1 MTLTQSLRD
10 ILTSAG
16 ASLVGVADL
25 RSITERERPDLPL
38 GVSIVVALT
47 PRIIAGIADG
57 PTHEYEG
64 EYNRANAVLTELA
77 GRGASF
83 LREAGYAAEAYAASI
98 GNYDRITWTSSL
110 PHKLAA
116 VRSGLGWIG
125 KSDLFVTKEF
135 GSAVRLSTILTN
147 APLEAGDPVEVSGCG
162 ACGECV
168 KICPAHA
175 PSGRTWRAGLH
186 RDEFV
191 DIRAC
196 AAELLRLKE
205 EHGFGHM
212 ICGRCIAACP
222 WTKRWLAANGER
234 GAGTA
239 L

>member
-1 MTLTQSLRD
+1 MTLTQSLRTM
-10 ILTSAG
+10 LTSAG
-16 ASLVGVADL
+16 AGLVGAADL
-25 RSITERERPDLPL
+25 RSIPGRDRPDLPV

-47 PRIIAGIADG
+47 PRIIAGISNG

-64 EYNRANAVLTELA
+64 EYNRSNALLTELA
-77 GRGASF
+77 EKGAAF
-83 LREAGYAAEAYAASI
+83 LREAGYTAEAYAAST
-98 GNYDRITWTSSL
+98 GNYDRLTWTSPL

-147 APLEAGDPVEVSGCG
+147 APLETGDPVEVSGCG
-162 ACGECV
+162 SCSECV
-168 KICPAHA
+168 KVCPAHA

-191 DIRAC
+191 DIHAC

-205 EHGFGHM
+205 EHGFGHT

-222 WTKRWLAANGER
+222 WTKRWFAANG
-234 GAGTA
+234 A
-239 L
+239 